1 MTAVIGV
8 VLVVIFHITVSE
20 VVLKRKWGIEPDRTG
35 MTWAGRDKRFVV
47 LEVFLLI
54 AAFTFLFLT
63 GGADGMFFVVP
74 LLLAAYFLSQVIEAR
89 RGDDG
94 DRSYYY
100 DGLAVLSLLLMTLF
114 SFLGTV

>member
-1 MTAVIGV
+1 MIAVLGV

-20 VVLKRKWGIEPDRTG
+20 VVLKRKWGIEPNRTG
-35 MTWAGRDKRFVV
+35 MTWVGRDKRFVT
-47 LEVFLLI
+47 LEVILLI
-54 AAFTFLFLT
+54 AGFTFLFLT

-89 RGDDG
+89 RREPGDH
-94 DRSYYY
+94 SYYY

-114 SFLGTV
+114 SLSGTV